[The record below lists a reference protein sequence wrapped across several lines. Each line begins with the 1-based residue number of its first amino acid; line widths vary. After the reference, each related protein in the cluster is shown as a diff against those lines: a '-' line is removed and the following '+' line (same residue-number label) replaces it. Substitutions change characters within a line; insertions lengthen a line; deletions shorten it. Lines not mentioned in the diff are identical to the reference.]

1 MNAPTQRQLKINQEL
16 KKVAQNF
23 FQRES
28 SGSSLIT
35 VTDASVGSDLKKA
48 TIYITVLPIDKE
60 NAALDFAKRMRTE
73 MRSDIK
79 KYLPI
84 KVIPFVEIE
93 IDKGEQNRQKID
105 SLLFAEMH
113 KDIVKDRNK
122 DDINEDRLAAE
133 MD

>member
-1 MNAPTQRQLKINQEL
+1 MQGPTKRQLKVNQEL
-16 KKVAQNF
+16 KKIAQNF

-35 VTDASVGSDLKKA
+35 VTNAEVTPDLRTA
-48 TIYITVLPIDKE
+48 NVFITVLPESKE
-60 NAALDFAKRMRTE
+60 AAALDFAKRMRGDLRT
-73 MRSDIK
+73 DIK
-79 KYLPI
+79 RYMPI

-105 SLLFAEMH
+105 EILFNEMR
-113 KDIVKDRNK
+113 KDVVAKRKQEDV
-122 DDINEDRLAAE
+122 DEDRLASE

>member
-1 MNAPTQRQLKINQEL
+1 MQGTTKRQLKVNQEL
-16 KKVAQNF
+16 KKIAQNF

-35 VTDASVGSDLKKA
+35 VTNAEVTPDLRTA
-48 TIYITVLPIDKE
+48 NVFITVLPESKE
-60 NAALDFAKRMRTE
+60 AAALDFAKRMRGDLRT
-73 MRSDIK
+73 DIK
-79 KYLPI
+79 RYMPI

-105 SLLFAEMH
+105 EILFNEMR
-113 KDIVKDRNK
+113 KDVVAKRKQEDV
-122 DDINEDRLAAE
+122 DEDRLASE